1 MQIQKDIIK
10 SKLQD
15 YFAHQDSI
23 DAVILYGSFAKGN
36 FNEYSDIDLVVHS
49 KESLDFDSLATM
61 QVELSLL
68 CGREIDI
75 SDLSKAEGVF
85 LHQVMTTGERIK
97 FDHAV
102 FHKYLMKALYFYEDF
117 LPIIR
122 ACRAKKI
129 KRFVNGSY

>member
-1 MQIQKDIIK
+1 MQTQKEIIK

-15 YFAHQDSI
+15 YFVHQDSI
-23 DAVILYGSFAKGN
+23 DAVILYGSFAKGT
-36 FNEYSDIDLVVHS
+36 FSEHSDIDLAVHS
-49 KESLDFDSLATM
+49 KGELDFDALSTM

-75 SDLSKAEGVF
+75 SDLSKAEGIY

-122 ACRAKKI
+122 SCRAEKL
-129 KRFVNGSY
+129 KRFVNG